1 MERTANIAYMFVTL
15 NVSTL
20 SGWLNATAF
29 CQVERRTCDAGRD
42 VRAGRRAALGVQGG
56 MW

>member
-1 MERTANIAYMFVTL
+1 MERTANMAYMFVTL